1 MSPAP
6 AGLRGATA
14 PGGAAGG
21 GAGLPGGPGVAA
33 GEVATVRRG
42 RRGFWRTFL
51 GEPVAAASFTVM
63 AIFVLAALLAPWLGL
78 PDPVRGSLIDRLK
91 PPLTPGHPLGTDEFG
106 RDLLSRVVWGGRV
119 SLGVGFAAVSIAVA
133 IGVTL
138 GLISG
143 YLGGRFDFWVQ
154 RLVDMLMAFPYIL
167 LALMIVAILGPGLMN
182 TMLAISIAGVPYYV
196 RIARSSAL
204 ALRKREFVEAAE
216 AAGASAGRIL
226 LRHVLT
232 NSLSPIVVAATLD
245 VGWMIMAAAGMSF
258 LGLGAQP
265 PQAEWGVMLSNGR
278 QFLRVAP
285 WVSLVPGT
293 MIFVVVLVLNL
304 LGDRLRDLLDPRMM
318 GR

>member
-1 MSPAP
+1 MS
-6 AGLRGATA
+6 AGPRALRGAPGPVGPSGGGTGI
-14 PGGAAGG
+14 PGGEP
-21 GAGLPGGPGVAA
+21 GAPVDGAPAP
-33 GEVATVRRG
+33 RG
-42 RRGFWRTFL
+42 RRAFWRAIL
-51 GEPVAAASFTVM
+51 GEPVAAVSFVIL
-63 AIFVLAALLAPWLGL
+63 AVFVLAALLAPWLGL
-78 PDPVRGSLIDRLK
+78 PDPVRGSLIDRLQ
-91 PPLTPGHPLGTDEFG
+91 PPLTPGHLLGTDEFG
-106 RDLLSRVVWGGRV
+106 RDLLSRVVWGARV
-119 SLGVGFAAVSIAVA
+119 SLAVGFAAVGIAVV

-138 GLISG
+138 GLVSG
-143 YLGGRFDFWVQ
+143 YLGGRFDFWTQ
-154 RLVDMLMAFPYIL
+154 RVVDMLMAFPYIL

-204 ALRKREFVEAAE
+204 TLRKREFVEAAE
-216 AAGASAGRIL
+216 AAGAGPVRIL
-226 LRHVLT
+226 LRHVLS

-293 MIFVVVLVLNL
+293 MIFLVVLTLNL
-304 LGDRLRDLLDPRMM
+304 LGDRLRDLLDPRMV

>member
-1 MSPAP
+1 MSAPVPGPAAPMP
-6 AGLRGATA
+6 ARAGT
-14 PGGAAGG
+14 GGASIGTL
-21 GAGLPGGPGVAA
+21 GAVA
-33 GEVATVRRG
+33 RG
-42 RRGFWRTFL
+42 RRSFWRAFL
-51 GEPVAAASFTVM
+51 GEPVAAVSF
-63 AIFVLAALLAPWLGL
+63 AVLAVFVVAAVLAPWLGL

-91 PPLTPGHPLGTDEFG
+91 PPLTPGFLLGTDEFG
-106 RDLLSRVVWGGRV
+106 RDLLSRVVWGARI
-119 SLGVGFAAVSIAVA
+119 SLGVGFAAVGIAVA

-138 GLISG
+138 GLVSG
-143 YLGGRFDFWVQ
+143 YVGGRFDFWVQ

-216 AAGASAGRIL
+216 AAGASSARIL
-226 LRHVLT
+226 VRHVLT

-265 PQAEWGVMLSNGR
+265 PLAEWGVMLSNGR

-293 MIFVVVLVLNL
+293 MIFLVVLVLNL
-304 LGDRLRDLLDPRMM
+304 LGDRLRDLLDPRMV

>member
-1 MSPAP
+1 VSASPS
-6 AGLRGATA
+6 LRGGSGPLSGA
-14 PGGAAGG
+14 PDSELVTGAQAAGPEL
-21 GAGLPGGPGVAA
+21 AFEL
-33 GEVATVRRG
+33 RR
-42 RRGFWRTFL
+42 RRSFWRAFL
-51 GEPVAAASFTVM
+51 GEPVAAVAFV
-63 AIFVLAALLAPWLGL
+63 VLALIVLGALLAPYLGL
-78 PDPVRGSLIDRLK
+78 PDPVRGSLVDRLQ
-91 PPLTPGHPLGTDEFG
+91 PPLTPGHALGTDEFG
-106 RDLLSRVVWGGRV
+106 RDLLSRVLWGGRV
-119 SLGVGFAAVSIAVA
+119 SLGVGFAAVGIAVA

-138 GLISG
+138 GLVSG

-154 RLVDMLMAFPYIL
+154 RGIDMLMAFPYIL

-182 TMLAISIAGVPYYV
+182 TMLAIAIAGVPYYV
-196 RIARSSAL
+196 RVARGSAL
-204 ALRKREFVEAAE
+204 SLRKREFVEAAE
-216 AAGASAGRIL
+216 AAGASSARIL
-226 LRHVLT
+226 LRHVLA

-293 MIFVVVLVLNL
+293 MIFLIVLVLNL
-304 LGDRLRDLLDPRMM
+304 LGDRLRDLLDPRMV

>member
-1 MSPAP
+1 VSAVPTGLPGTAGAGGP
-6 AGLRGATA
+6 SGGPGLRGK
-14 PGGAAGG
+14 GAAT
-21 GAGLPGGPGVAA
+21 VDMAA
-33 GEVATVRRG
+33 PPRG
-42 RRGFWRTFL
+42 RRAFWRAFL
-51 GEPVAAASFTVM
+51 GEPVAAVSFAIM
-63 AIFVLAALLAPWLGL
+63 ALFLLAALLAPWLGL
-78 PDPVRGSLIDRLK
+78 PDPVRGSLVDRLR
-91 PPLTPGHPLGTDEFG
+91 PPLSPGHPLGTDEFG
-106 RDLLSRVVWGGRV
+106 RDLLSRVVWGARV
-119 SLGVGFAAVSIAVA
+119 SLGVGFAAVGIAVT
-133 IGVTL
+133 IGVSL
-138 GLISG
+138 GLVSG

-216 AAGASAGRIL
+216 AAGAGPVRIL

-265 PQAEWGVMLSNGR
+265 PLAEWGVMLSNGR

-293 MIFVVVLVLNL
+293 MIFLVVLVLNL
-304 LGDRLRDLLDPRMM
+304 LGDRLRDLLDPRMV

>member
-1 MSPAP
+1 MSSRS
-6 AGLRGATA
+6 GVRGRG
-14 PGGAAGG
+14 PGGPHGVG
-21 GAGLPGGPGVAA
+21 PGAGLADPAA
-33 GEVATVRRG
+33 QLEAPLAMPG
-42 RRGFWRTFL
+42 RRGFWRAFL
-51 GEPVAAASFTVM
+51 GEPVAAIA
-63 AIFVLAALLAPWLGL
+63 FVVLAVIALAALLAPWLGL
-78 PDPVRGSLIDRLK
+78 PDPVRGSLVDRLQ

-106 RDLLSRVVWGGRV
+106 RDLLSRVAWGGRV
-119 SLGVGFAAVSIAVA
+119 SLGIGFAAVGIAVA

-138 GLISG
+138 GLVSG
-143 YLGGRFDFWVQ
+143 YVGGRFDFWTM
-154 RLVDMLMAFPYIL
+154 RFIDMLMAFPYIL

-204 ALRKREFVEAAE
+204 SLRKREFVEAAE
-216 AAGASAGRIL
+216 AAGASSARIL

-293 MIFVVVLVLNL
+293 MIFLVVLVLNL
-304 LGDRLRDLLDPRMM
+304 LGDRLRDLLDPRMV

>member
-1 MSPAP
+1 VSAVP
-6 AGLRGATA
+6 T
-14 PGGAAGG
+14 
-21 GAGLPGGPGVAA
+21 GLPGTAGPGGPSGGPGLPGKGA
-33 GEVATVRRG
+33 ATVDVAVPPRG
-42 RRGFWRTFL
+42 RRAFWRAFL
-51 GEPVAAASFTVM
+51 GEPVAAVAFAIM
-63 AIFVLAALLAPWLGL
+63 AVFLLAALLAPWLGL
-78 PDPVRGSLIDRLK
+78 LDPVRGSLIDRLK

-106 RDLLSRVVWGGRV
+106 RDLLSRVVWGARV
-119 SLGVGFAAVSIAVA
+119 SLGVGFAAVGIAVT
-133 IGVTL
+133 IGVSL
-138 GLISG
+138 GLVSG

-216 AAGASAGRIL
+216 AAGASPVRIL

-265 PQAEWGVMLSNGR
+265 PLAEWGVMLSNGR

-293 MIFVVVLVLNL
+293 MIFLVVLVLNL
-304 LGDRLRDLLDPRMM
+304 LGDRLRDLLDPRMV